1 MVFLPCQSL
10 PSQVQARLN
19 PEIYTNYLLPGDF
32 LTAGPASPQSVS
44 AFDFSLSPSLHP
56 SPAIPDSCCY
66 QTSNLHLGRYL
77 RAGPRD
83 DLAPHPSFCGVYP
96 PISLTG
102 HLLSSRRD
110 LLVSTPHRPC
120 HTVSAYPCLGAN

>member
-32 LTAGPASPQSVS
+32 LTAGPASPQSMS
-44 AFDFSLSPSLHP
+44 AFDFSLSQSLHP

-66 QTSNLHLGRYL
+66 QTSNPHLSRDP
-77 RAGPRD
+77 RTGPRD
-83 DLAPHPSFCGVYP
+83 DLTPHPSFCGVYP
-96 PISLTG
+96 HFPRWLFA
-102 HLLSSRRD
+102 
-110 LLVSTPHRPC
+110 LVT
-120 HTVSAYPCLGAN
+120 A